1 MPSSG
6 VILLISV
13 FPGLAGDDALV
24 HRLWI
29 KVSSSQG
36 LAVGY
41 REAGATGRSRPRRQ
55 RAQAWRLSSERR
67 PPDWQSAQ
75 RVCARV
81 QVCVRGRVLRGGWAW
96 APAFLPHFRP
106 SAWCSC
112 PQPFLIRSRGV
123 CQLLLLRLLLA
134 RAHSDCPGSGWL
146 QEATGGAAGAPARGK
161 SLAGGQNEKV

>member
-1 MPSSG
+1 MPFSE

-13 FPGLAGDDALV
+13 FPGLAGDDALG
-24 HRLWI
+24 HCLWI
-29 KVSSSQG
+29 KVRSSQG

-55 RAQAWRLSSERR
+55 RAQTRRLFSEGR

-75 RVCARV
+75 CVCARV
-81 QVCVRGRVLRGGWAW
+81 QVCVWGRVLRGGWAW
-96 APAFLPHFRP
+96 APAFLPHFWP
-106 SAWCSC
+106 SVWCSS
-112 PQPFLIRSRGV
+112 PRPFLIRSGGV
-123 CQLLLLRLLLA
+123 CQLLLRLLLA

-146 QEATGGAAGAPARGK
+146 QGATGGAAGAPAQGK